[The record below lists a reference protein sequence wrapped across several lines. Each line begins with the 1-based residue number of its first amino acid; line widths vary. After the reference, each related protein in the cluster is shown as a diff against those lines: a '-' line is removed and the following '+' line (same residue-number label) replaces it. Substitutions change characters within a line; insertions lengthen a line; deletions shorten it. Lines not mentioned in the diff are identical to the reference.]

1 MTAHS
6 LRPVMKE
13 PGMTPMPWKKKTT
26 PASNATTAAMRTTT
40 RTVTRVCGLPFHLS
54 MYLDIALLLLRVVI
68 GGVVMMHGLL
78 KLGLV
83 GKGGSIP
90 GVAGWFNSM
99 GLRPGLFW
107 AYAAVLGE
115 AGGGILTVL
124 GLGGPIG
131 PGLLTGDL
139 VVVTVVAHWP
149 QGFWA
154 GGGKVG
160 WEFPVPLLAGA
171 LRSRSRAMAR
181 GRSIGCWA

>member
-1 MTAHS
+1 
-6 LRPVMKE
+6 
-13 PGMTPMPWKKKTT
+13 
-26 PASNATTAAMRTTT
+26 
-40 RTVTRVCGLPFHLS
+40 S
-54 MYLDIALLLLRVVI
+54 MYLDIAFLLLRVVI

-83 GKGGSIP
+83 GKGGSIA

-99 GLRPGLFW
+99 GLRPGLLW
-107 AYAAVLGE
+107 AYASVLGE

-131 PGLLTGDL
+131 PGLLAGDL

-154 GGGKVG
+154 SSGSGKVW

-171 LRSRSRAMAR
+171 LAIALAGNGSWSLDRLLGLVYPDWLLPAWLVLMAVGALGALAVRSMQAPKAAQS
-181 GRSIGCWA
+181 